1 MMIVELV
8 VDVVSLNSC
17 LLCCVGCMLIVIS
30 VGFVS
35 GLVIMLILDQVIVLI
50 VVDSFDLNLFGIGMY
65 LLFFRLF

>member
-1 MMIVELV
+1 MVWINRNIVISRIVMMIVELV

-35 GLVIMLILDQVIVLI
+35 GLVIMLILD
-50 VVDSFDLNLFGIGMY
+50 
-65 LLFFRLF
+65 